1 MDEIKRRMYQPKTPP
16 KEVWKIPSHFVE
28 KWLGI
33 FCALDGGQGGQVRWL
48 VC

>member
-33 FCALDGGQGGQVRWL
+33 FFVHLTAVKVVR
-48 VC
+48 CGD